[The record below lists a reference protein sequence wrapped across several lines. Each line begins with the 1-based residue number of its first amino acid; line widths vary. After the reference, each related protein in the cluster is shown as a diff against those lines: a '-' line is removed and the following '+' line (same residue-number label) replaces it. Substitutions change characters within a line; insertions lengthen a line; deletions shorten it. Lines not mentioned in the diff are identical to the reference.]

1 MNRVVPYKALGFAIV
16 AVYAALVLWPYVA
29 VGPNDLEEFFTG
41 IIGTKLA
48 VQAIMAG
55 QWPFWSVDIG
65 LGVPLPLKYHF
76 ITHPASGLCLIDDCQ
91 RAMRIAAALQIVI
104 GALCMALIL
113 RASGIGRWLST
124 VGALAFLVTSS
135 TIEDT
140 YVNDWSSTA
149 LAEASIP
156 ILIYAALKLF
166 AADDRRDRVLWTL
179 VFGGVIGFLLSMG
192 YPAPQFMIVGLFL
205 LARPSRLWERRGWFA
220 LAAAVALCIGGAHLY
235 HLTQQILAT
244 PPTALR
250 SVHDEASPLVE
261 LWSTFLRPFGGD
273 LDKTWRI
280 IFLGPPFAMLA
291 TLALFRRTPAL
302 WPYQFGLVASVALML
317 LPERALFNLVTA
329 RWFFR
334 AGVNIFGI
342 VLATHFLASF
352 LARFDRRRT
361 AVAAVAGLVVLQL
374 AWQWWAFLP
383 LWRSVAQVALGGS
396 EPDSNVQRLSLVQPA
411 VAKLQA
417 LHAARP
423 GRLMFSD
430 RASRAIRSLT
440 FTADGIAPN
449 VFAIANIPT
458 VSAFA
463 HGIVLD
469 ALYPTEELTGGPIWP
484 PASAHTD
491 QAFLDVLGIRYLLLL
506 RSEQGA
512 PGLREIGSVPGGLT
526 LFENPGAWPEAFVV
540 DTFPSAKA
548 PRKAGCEHDRFLCAD
563 FSAYKIH
570 RLTTVVGI
578 DWHQDG
584 MTLRVPRVDRPQ
596 RVVVTQWYQP
606 DWHVSSGRASLGRVI
621 EQFIGVT
628 IAPGETSVRLTYF
641 PAVRGALFVFGCLS
655 ELAVAGV
662 CVAMAVLIKRRPR
675 ER

>member
-1 MNRVVPYKALGFAIV
+1 MNRVVPHRVLGLAIV
-16 AVYAALVLWPYVA
+16 AIYAALVLWPYVA

-113 RASGIGRWLST
+113 RATGIGRSLST

-156 ILIYAALKLF
+156 ILIYAALRLF

-205 LARPSRLWERRGWFA
+205 LARPSKLWERRDWFA

-317 LPERALFNLVTA
+317 LPEGALFNLVTA

-342 VLATHFLASF
+342 VLATHLLASF
-352 LARFDRRRT
+352 LTRFDRRRT

-396 EPDSNVQRLSLVQPA
+396 EPDSNVRRLSLVQPA
-411 VAKLQA
+411 VAQLQA
-417 LHAARP
+417 LNAARP

-430 RASRAIRSLT
+430 RAGRAIRSLN

-469 ALYPTEELTGGPIWP
+469 PLYPTEELTGGPIWP

-491 QAFLDVLGIRYLLLL
+491 QAFLDVLGIRYLLMLQG
-506 RSEQGA
+506 EQGA

-526 LFENPGAWPEAFVV
+526 LFENPGAWPEAFTV
-540 DTFPSAKA
+540 DTYPSAKE

-563 FSAYKIH
+563 FSAYQIH
-570 RLTTVVGI
+570 RLTTAVGI
-578 DWHQDG
+578 DWHHDG
-584 MTLRVPRVDRPQ
+584 MTLRVPKMDRPQ
-596 RVVVTQWYQP
+596 RLVVTQWYQP